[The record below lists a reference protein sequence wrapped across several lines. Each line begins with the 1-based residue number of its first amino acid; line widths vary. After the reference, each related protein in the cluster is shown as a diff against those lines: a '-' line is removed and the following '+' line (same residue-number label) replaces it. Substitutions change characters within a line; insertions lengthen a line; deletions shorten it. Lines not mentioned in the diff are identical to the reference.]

1 MSKLGFKNILIV
13 VITGLLILALG
24 ITCYISINK
33 LEETTKTTLINN
45 IISSS
50 QYEANNIK
58 SYIASYSSP
67 VTHLAELYKT
77 NNYQTGHEKYMMLT
91 KTVSGISKITLGLD
105 DGRSYTSRESKSFP
119 GGIGIPSKYDPRT
132 RSWYQLGKQSTD
144 LKLSDVF
151 ATKEG
156 ALLLLAVHSIDGG
169 VLASDVRLTYLQ
181 TLVEG
186 VNIADDDIAI
196 LVDHKGMVLASTSEI
211 AKPQEQVQDI
221 EDLNDFSAKMFNQER
236 IIEDIKLDGK
246 PSVMVSTSVQL
257 EGSEPWYLMV
267 AVKDEVA
274 FSAVSDAT
282 WELFFWVL
290 IIAVLF
296 IFILI
301 LVLNRIYQPV
311 IALKTLIGNLS
322 DGSGD
327 LTQRLAVNSKD
338 DLGQIAMNVNAF
350 IETLQLMMLDVKR
363 VSGRL
368 SEGVEVLKNH
378 SDKSADILSQ
388 HQQETE
394 QVVTAV
400 EELSVTAEMV
410 ANNAQETAQFT
421 QEANNSGETS
431 KEIIANAQVSLQRL
445 SKEVENATV
454 NVANMSQETQ
464 DISSILSVIGA
475 IADQTN
481 LLALNAAIEAA
492 RAGEQGRGF
501 AVVADEVRA
510 LAART
515 QTSTGEVESALVK
528 LQHESTSVVSSIGST
543 RETSQQTVT
552 EAASVA
558 DSLEVMS
565 GFVSKINDLS
575 NQIASSAHEQNSVIR
590 EVSQNMSRIHNIVQE
605 LTTTGANVNEETHHI
620 HEVNNQLH
628 SIVDRFKL
636 EK

>member
-1 MSKLGFKNILIV
+1 
-13 VITGLLILALG
+13 
-24 ITCYISINK
+24 
-33 LEETTKTTLINN
+33 
-45 IISSS
+45 
-50 QYEANNIK
+50 
-58 SYIASYSSP
+58 
-67 VTHLAELYKT
+67 
-77 NNYQTGHEKYMMLT
+77 
-91 KTVSGISKITLGLD
+91 
-105 DGRSYTSRESKSFP
+105 
-119 GGIGIPSKYDPRT
+119 
-132 RSWYQLGKQSTD
+132 
-144 LKLSDVF
+144 
-151 ATKEG
+151 
-156 ALLLLAVHSIDGG
+156 
-169 VLASDVRLTYLQ
+169 
-181 TLVEG
+181 
-186 VNIADDDIAI
+186 
-196 LVDHKGMVLASTSEI
+196 
-211 AKPQEQVQDI
+211 
-221 EDLNDFSAKMFNQER
+221 
-236 IIEDIKLDGK
+236 
-246 PSVMVSTSVQL
+246 
-257 EGSEPWYLMV
+257 MV

-431 KEIIANAQVSLQRL
+431 KGIIANAQVSLQRL